1 MRILKLRVEESGE
14 RLDKYL
20 AEHGEE
26 LTRSRIQQ
34 LIEQGLVTL
43 DGKLVKAGVRLKA
56 GQEIVV
62 QVPVPVPSELGPAVI
77 PLHILYED
85 EDLIVLDK
93 PAGLVTHPGP
103 GHRQDTLVNAL
114 LGRGTGL
121 STIGGVE
128 RPGIVHRLDKHT
140 SGVMVVAKNDRTFQS
155 LAAQFKGREVH
166 KEYIALVRGHLRPA
180 EGIVDAPIGRDPR
193 YRQRMAVVDGGRPAR
208 TRYRVLRYLN
218 SYTLLVAMP
227 ETGRTHQIRV
237 HLAALGHPV
246 VGDEVYGRDHAL
258 GGRHFLHA
266 AAVTFRLPSTGEQVE
281 FRAELPAELQAF
293 LEKCSSS

>member
-1 MRILKLRVEESGE
+1 MRNIKLRVEEPGE

-20 AEHGEE
+20 AEHCEE

-34 LIEQGLVTL
+34 LIEQGYVTL
-43 DGKLVKAGVRLKA
+43 DGKPAKAGVRLKA
-56 GQEIVV
+56 DQEIDV
-62 QVPVPVPSELGPAVI
+62 QIPVPVPSNLTPAAI
-77 PLHILYED
+77 PLRVLYED
-85 EDLIVLDK
+85 ADLVVLDK

-114 LGRGTGL
+114 LGRGVGL
-121 STIGGVE
+121 SSIGGVE
-128 RPGIVHRLDKHT
+128 RPGIVHRLDKNT
-140 SGVMVVAKNDRTFQS
+140 SGVMVVAKNDRSYQS
-155 LAAQFKGREVH
+155 LAGQFKGREVH
-166 KEYIALVRGHLRPA
+166 KEYIALVRGQVKPA
-180 EGIVDAPIGRDPR
+180 EGIVEAPIGRDPR

-237 HLAALGHPV
+237 HFAALGHPL
-246 VGDEVYGRDHAL
+246 VGDEIYGHDRTL

-266 AAVTFRLPSTGEQVE
+266 AAVTFSLPSTGEQVE
-281 FRAELPAELQAF
+281 FRSELPADLQAF
-293 LEKCSSS
+293 LDEC